1 MEALKARTKDYYE
14 ALLVGERTV
23 GLTLDEARGDLERF
37 YQTVARLSLN

>member
-1 MEALKARTKDYYE
+1 MDALKTRTKDYYE
-14 ALLVGERTV
+14 ALLVGERTI

>member
-1 MEALKARTKDYYE
+1 MEALKARTKNYYE
-14 ALLVGERTV
+14 ALLIEDRTV

>member
-1 MEALKARTKDYYE
+1 MEALKTRTRSYYE
-14 ALLVGERTV
+14 ALLTQDRIL